1 MQGGAMAGSGF
12 PGCKT
17 LTLNIM
23 LNSLHKRVYYLD
35 QMYKVEEAE
44 ELISLLAIASEY
56 WNLSEVYRVK
66 DNRFKVEADARGNL
80 CILG

>member
-1 MQGGAMAGSGF
+1 MAGSGL

-23 LNSLHKRVYYLD
+23 LNSHHKRVYYLD
-35 QMYKVEEAE
+35 KIYKLEEAE
-44 ELISLLAIASEY
+44 ELISLLTIASEY

-66 DNRFKVEADARGNL
+66 DNRYKLEADDCGNL
-80 CILG
+80 CLLG